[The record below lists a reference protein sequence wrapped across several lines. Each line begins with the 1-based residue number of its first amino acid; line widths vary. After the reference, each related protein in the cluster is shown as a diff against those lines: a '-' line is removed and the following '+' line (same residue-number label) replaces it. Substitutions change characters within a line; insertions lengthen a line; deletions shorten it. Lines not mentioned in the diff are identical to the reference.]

1 MARGAAIR
9 REAKNDGSAA
19 GSRTLHKVASQ
30 AQYTHARSI
39 DCGGVRCSARLTFTS
54 VGKNATIPPIT
65 AMAVRLRPKIMTI
78 TGVTAISGTDCKASA
93 GPMRMRW
100 RDGKTTK
107 AAVATAAVDQGGK
120 IRGARV
126 RIGQIGPNVEWL
138 LADKGRHLQNGERTP
153 PDCQDEKKVKRPEAT
168 ARSVRTATGL

>member
-1 MARGAAIR
+1 MAVRPVAALYTKSR
-9 REAKNDGSAA
+9 AKLSTPMQD
-19 GSRTLHKVASQ
+19 
-30 AQYTHARSI
+30 RSI
-39 DCGGVRCSARLTFTS
+39 AAVFVAAPDLHLRASERTRRS
-54 VGKNATIPPIT
+54 PPIT
-65 AMAVRLRPKIMTI
+65 AMVVRLRPKIMTI

-153 PDCQDEKKVKRPEAT
+153 PDCQDEQESEEAGSDRAQRPNRD
-168 ARSVRTATGL
+168 RSMTQPRA